1 MQNNRP
7 NRNGLSAALTAAAA
21 ILVFAAAPALA
32 QTTSSSS
39 SSSSSSTET
48 TTSTES
54 TTTTSTT
61 TTTTTTVPT
70 TTTQPQTQPHKT
82 PKAKKKAKKK
92 KKKAKRKPAILGIPG
107 LTPLGTPGELIA
119 QFNIPP
125 FLLPIYQA
133 AGIEYGI
140 PWQLLAAINSI
151 ETDYGRNL
159 SVSSAGA
166 LGWMQFMPG
175 TWDTYGVDASGDGK
189 ADPYNPADA
198 IFAAAKYLKASGG
211 ASDLRK
217 AVFSYNHAD
226 WYVNDVIKRARLL
239 AGLPNDIVGSLT
251 GLAEA
256 MYPVTGK
263 VAATPN
269 NAKDGSATSVTLT
282 TKPGAKVT
290 AVADGTVIKLGQSK
304 QLGRYIVL
312 RDAFGNTY
320 TYSGL
325 GTVARRFVSR
335 KEIKV
340 TAKELSKEL
349 RLSLHGEITNSKA
362 ATTDGSFLGDS
373 GERRRLFANPARPS
387 AFKHGGEEQLS
398 EAQGPSNLSDWFTV
412 PVNIKRK
419 DAVVKT
425 LKVGSTVIGGTILGG
440 VTAPVGADKGTIK
453 FQIQP
458 AGKNSPAID
467 PRPIMT
473 GWTLLA
479 KSTRRGAGLSLAAA
493 GNAPTIGQVL
503 LMGKNE
509 LGRRVL
515 TDSRITIYD
524 CGRADIE
531 AGGIDR
537 RVLASLIYLADNG
550 MNPTVS
556 SLHCGHSYLSKS
568 GNVSEH
574 SAGAAVDVAAI
585 NGTPI
590 LGNQGVGSITDKAV
604 RLLLA
609 LQGAMKPHQIITLM
623 TYPGTDNTLALA
635 DHDDHIHL
643 GFHPDGSTQLL
654 TNPGVEANAGQWSAL
669 VDRLLKNSNPK
680 VAASASKY
688 AKSGNSKD

>member
-1 MQNNRP
+1 M
-7 NRNGLSAALTAAAA
+7 TAAAA

-61 TTTTTTVPT
+61 TTTTTTTVPT
-70 TTTQPQTQPHKT
+70 TTPQPKPKPA

-159 SVSSAGA
+159 SVSTAGA

-211 ASDLRK
+211 ASDLHK
-217 AVFSYNHAD
+217 AILSYNHAE
-226 WYVNDVIKRARLL
+226 WYVADVIHRARLL
-239 AGLPNDIVGSLT
+239 AGLPNDLVGSLT

-263 VAATPN
+263 VASTPVTG
-269 NAKDGSATSVTLT
+269 KDGSVTSVGLDSG
-282 TKPGAKVT
+282 PGAKVT

-304 QLGRYIVL
+304 KLGRYIVL

-325 GTVARRFVSR
+325 GNVARRFVTR

-340 TAKELSKEL
+340 
-349 RLSLHGEITNSKA
+349 
-362 ATTDGSFLGDS
+362 
-373 GERRRLFANPARPS
+373 S
-387 AFKHGGEEQLS
+387 A
-398 EAQGPSNLSDWFTV
+398 
-412 PVNIKRK
+412 
-419 DAVVKT
+419 
-425 LKVGSTVIGGTILGG
+425 
-440 VTAPVGADKGTIK
+440 
-453 FQIQP
+453 
-458 AGKNSPAID
+458 
-467 PRPIMT
+467 
-473 GWTLLA
+473 
-479 KSTRRGAGLSLAAA
+479 
-493 GNAPTIGQVL
+493 
-503 LMGKNE
+503 
-509 LGRRVL
+509 
-515 TDSRITIYD
+515 
-524 CGRADIE
+524 
-531 AGGIDR
+531 
-537 RVLASLIYLADNG
+537 
-550 MNPTVS
+550 
-556 SLHCGHSYLSKS
+556 
-568 GNVSEH
+568 
-574 SAGAAVDVAAI
+574 
-585 NGTPI
+585 
-590 LGNQGVGSITDKAV
+590 
-604 RLLLA
+604 
-609 LQGAMKPHQIITLM
+609 
-623 TYPGTDNTLALA
+623 
-635 DHDDHIHL
+635 
-643 GFHPDGSTQLL
+643 
-654 TNPGVEANAGQWSAL
+654 
-669 VDRLLKNSNPK
+669 
-680 VAASASKY
+680 
-688 AKSGNSKD
+688 